1 MSTAERPIPQLIDWL
16 HAELRRD
23 LHTAAGWSAR
33 DWGREAVNTVL
44 APGLV
49 LRAMVYACVHAINHA
64 PASVSTRVSVTS
76 RPIDA
81 PMWRRR
87 DRVQATLLCW
97 WLLAW
102 GLTPL
107 VSLPTDPTTAAIV
120 VVQAVP
126 LAVDPL
132 LT

>member
-1 MSTAERPIPQLIDWL
+1 MSHAQANIPRLIDWL

-23 LHTAAGWSAR
+23 LRTAAGWSPR
-33 DWGREAVNTVL
+33 DWGRALVDTVL

-64 PASVSTRVSVTS
+64 PGSATTRVSVTA
-76 RPIDA
+76 RPIDG

-87 DRVQATLLCW
+87 DRLQATLLCW

-120 VVQAVP
+120 VLQAVP

-132 LT
+132 LP

>member
-1 MSTAERPIPQLIDWL
+1 MSHGQAHIPRLIDWL
-16 HAELRRD
+16 HAELRHD
-23 LHTAAGWSAR
+23 LRTAAGWSAR
-33 DWGREAVNTVL
+33 DWGREAVDTVL

-64 PASVSTRVSVTS
+64 PASVSTRVSVTG

-120 VVQAVP
+120 ALQAVP
-126 LAVDPL
+126 LAVDPIL
-132 LT
+132 S

>member
-1 MSTAERPIPQLIDWL
+1 VSHAQPGIPRLIDWL
-16 HAELRRD
+16 HAELRHD
-23 LHTAAGWSAR
+23 LRTAAGWSAR
-33 DWGREAVNTVL
+33 DWGRALVDTVL

-49 LRAMVYACVHAINHA
+49 LRAMVHACVHAINHA
-64 PASVSTRVSVTS
+64 PASVSTRVSVTAP
-76 RPIDA
+76 PIDA
-81 PMWRRR
+81 GVWRRR
-87 DRVQATLLCW
+87 DRLQATLLCW

>member
-1 MSTAERPIPQLIDWL
+1 VSHAQAHIPRLIDWL

-23 LHTAAGWSAR
+23 LRTAARWSAR
-33 DWGREAVNTVL
+33 EWGRAVVDTVL

-49 LRAMVYACVHAINHA
+49 LRAMVHACVHAINHA
-64 PASVSTRVSVTS
+64 PGSATTRVSVTAA
-76 RPIDA
+76 PIA
-81 PMWRRR
+81 ASTWRRR
-87 DRVQATLLCW
+87 DRLQATLLCW

-102 GLTPL
+102 SLTPL

-132 LT
+132 LP